1 MVKSVTTVLVMR
13 EKTCQVVTALGH
25 IVPTPSPNTNLYIRN
40 IRDVRNYNTV
50 ATKEIEPYK
59 S

>member
-1 MVKSVTTVLVMR
+1 MVESVTTVLVMR

-40 IRDVRNYNTV
+40 IRDVYDYTVVAKKRN
-50 ATKEIEPYK
+50 
-59 S
+59 